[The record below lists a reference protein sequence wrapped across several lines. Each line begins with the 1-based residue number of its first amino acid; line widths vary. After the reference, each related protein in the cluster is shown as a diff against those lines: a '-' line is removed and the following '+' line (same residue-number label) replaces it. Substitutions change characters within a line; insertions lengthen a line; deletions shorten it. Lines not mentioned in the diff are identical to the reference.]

1 MVNIETLKEQNPWWE
16 DKERILQDEKVRV
29 ALEKRHK
36 LLYSFENKENKLFV
50 GPRQVGK
57 TTYLKLLIYD
67 LLMNKSVDEKRVFY
81 FSCEI
86 LKNFEDIVDVIRKL
100 DFLIEGW
107 KYVFLD
113 EVGFVDGWERGIK
126 YILDSPLSRDKIIY
140 ITGSS
145 SINLRKESFPGR
157 PIKIERFLPL
167 SFKEFCRIFGS
178 EELKNSLNLSARFD
192 DIKEVIDVT
201 KKMIIHKDEV
211 DKLFYR
217 FMHCG
222 GFPRTFYELME
233 NGNIKEESY
242 EIYWKW
248 LVHDIAKIEKSE
260 KIFSGV
266 LMGILKNYAN
276 KFSLSSI
283 AKETEIGS
291 HVTVRDYLE
300 ILEDLFVIK
309 TFYTFDIPK
318 KRVVYRKMRKSYFTD
333 PFLFHVFQRK
343 LLGTSKIDDFSKLVE
358 GIVAE
363 NLARKIENIGFYHNR
378 KEVDIVFR
386 NFGIEVKWQEK
397 VGFKDFPKLEIKNK
411 ILVSK
416 DDFEFDER
424 KKIAIIPASIF
435 LLIC

>member
-1 MVNIETLKEQNPWWE
+1 MVGIEALKEQNPWWE
-16 DKERILQDEKVRV
+16 NREKILQDEKVRE
-29 ALEKRHK
+29 ALEKEHK

-57 TTYLKLLIYD
+57 TTFLKLLIYD
-67 LLMNKSVDEKRVFY
+67 LLMNKKIDEKRVFY

-86 LKNFEDIVDVIRKL
+86 LKDFEEIIDVIRKL
-100 DFLIEGW
+100 DFLVEGY

-113 EVGFVDGWERGIK
+113 EVGFVKEWERGIK
-126 YILDSPLSRDKIIY
+126 YVLDSPLSKDKIIY
-140 ITGSS
+140 VTGSS

-167 SFKEFCRIFGS
+167 SFKDFCKIFGS
-178 EELKNSLNLSARFD
+178 EGLKSSLNFSVKFD
-192 DIKEVIDVT
+192 DIKEVVDAA
-201 KKMIIHKDEV
+201 KKLIIYKEEA
-211 DKLFYR
+211 DKLFYK

-222 GFPRTFYELME
+222 GFTRTFYELME
-233 NGNIKEESY
+233 KGSIKEETY

-266 LMGILKNYAN
+266 LIGLLKNYAN
-276 KFSLSSI
+276 KFSLSSV

-300 ILEDLFVIK
+300 ILEDLFVIRN
-309 TFYTFDIPK
+309 FYTFDLQK

-343 LLGTSKIDDFSKLVE
+343 LLGTSKIDDFGKIVE

-363 NLARKIENIGFYHNR
+363 ALARKIENIGFYHDR
-378 KEVDIVFR
+378 KEIDIVFE

-397 VGFKDFPKLEIKNK
+397 VSQKDFPKVEIENK

-416 DDFEFDER
+416 DDFEFEES
-424 KKIAIIPASIF
+424 KNLAIIPASIF
-435 LLIC
+435 LLVC